1 MSKTKTKK
9 ATSLRIK
16 FIFYFSIII
25 AILLVDF
32 QLSYNLEKKYSSSVE
47 DTVEALEIA
56 NFMNERII
64 DHEAYVL
71 NTMLF
76 MTGNI
81 DDPRVSAHTE
91 CNLGKW
97 YYNATPDPEYE
108 DVFHEID
115 AAHENLHNA
124 SIQIKALKEADKYDE
139 AMFVFSQKMKPSFE
153 SVKASLARI
162 TDIEEQHAQGFQE
175 EMKTINTLMF
185 RITIISRIVVIIVSI
200 LISLKLANV
209 ILIPIYKVVQSMNQ
223 VSNKNLNTAVDHKS
237 NDELGDLS
245 NAVNGTIEEL
255 IEIVSNIRK
264 KVISVENNSLAM
276 KDSLN
281 QINVASDEIT
291 GTNVQIAENIDSMS
305 NEIVSI
311 QKSTIELSDIG
322 RRLNDLVGNTNQ
334 AIENSFSASKDG
346 QEAVMKA
353 VSGLDEVS
361 NTVNFAADAIVK
373 LIERSREIGE
383 MVHII
388 ENIAGHTN
396 LLALN
401 ASIESAR
408 AGEAGRGFAVVAD
421 EIRKLSVNTSH
432 AATQIISLIE
442 NIESETE
449 ATVNSMEFNQEQ
461 VAFQVDQIKAAEK
474 ALDRIHEYNVKTQE
488 SSKILD
494 EMANI
499 LSQKTE
505 SILSSIDGVTDSIQS
520 DAASVEEV
528 TAATEEQSAT
538 ITTVN
543 QMNHQFV
550 EAVIELN
557 NLIKEFKLKEGEEA

>member
-1 MSKTKTKK
+1 MSKTKK

-32 QLSYNLEKKYSSSVE
+32 LLTYDLEKEYSSSVE

-81 DDPRVSAHTE
+81 DDPGVSVHTE

-124 SIQIKALKEADKYDE
+124 SKEIKGLIEVDKFDE
-139 AMFVFSQKMKPSFE
+139 AMLVFSKKMKPSFE
-153 SVKASLARI
+153 SVKSSLATI
-162 TDIEEQHAQGFQE
+162 ADIEEQQAQGFQE
-175 EMKTINTLMF
+175 EMKSINTIML
-185 RITIISRIVVIIVSI
+185 RITIISRIVVIVVSI
-200 LISLKLANV
+200 LISLRLANI

-245 NAVNGTIEEL
+245 NAVNETIEEL
-255 IEIVSNIRK
+255 ILIVSNIRR
-264 KVISVENNSLAM
+264 KVVSVENNSLAM

-281 QINVASDEIT
+281 QINIASDEIT
-291 GTNVQIAENIDSMS
+291 VTNVQIAENIDSMS
-305 NEIVSI
+305 NEVVSI

-322 RRLNDLVGNTNQ
+322 KQLNDLVGNTNL

-346 QEAVMKA
+346 QEAVLKA

-383 MVHII
+383 MVQVI

-408 AGEAGRGFAVVAD
+408 AGEAGKGFAVVAD
-421 EIRKLSVNTSH
+421 EIRKLAVNTTN

-461 VAFQVDQIKAAEK
+461 VASQVEQIKAAEK
-474 ALDRIHEYNVKTQE
+474 ALNKIHEYNIKTQE
-488 SSKILD
+488 SSKTLEEI
-494 EMANI
+494 ANI
-499 LSQKTE
+499 LAHKTE
-505 SILSSIDGVTDSIQS
+505 SILTSVDGVTESIQS

-528 TAATEEQSAT
+528 TAATEEQNAT

-550 EAVIELN
+550 DATIELN

>member
-1 MSKTKTKK
+1 MSKTKRV
-9 ATSLRIK
+9 TSLRMK
-16 FIFYFSIII
+16 FIFYFSIIV

-32 QLSYNLEKKYSSSVE
+32 LLSYDLEKRYSTAVE

-64 DHEAYVL
+64 DHESYIL

-81 DDPRVSAHTE
+81 DDPGVSAHTE

-108 DVFHEID
+108 DVFNEMD
-115 AAHENLHNA
+115 ASHENLHNA
-124 SIQIKALKEADKYDE
+124 SIEIKGLMEADKYDE
-139 AMFVFSQKMKPSFE
+139 AMLVFSQKLKPSFE
-153 SVKASLARI
+153 AVKASLDRI
-162 TDIEEQHAQGFQE
+162 SDIEEQHAQGFQE
-175 EMKTINTLMF
+175 EMETINTLML
-185 RITIISRIVVIIVSI
+185 RINILSRLVVIIASV
-200 LISLKLANV
+200 LISFRLSNI
-209 ILIPIYKVVQSMNQ
+209 ILTPIYKVVQSMNQ
-223 VSNKNLNTAVDHKS
+223 VSNKNLDTGVDHES

-255 IEIVSNIRK
+255 IDIVSNIRK
-264 KVISVENNSLAM
+264 KVVSVENNSLEM
-276 KDSLN
+276 KESLD
-281 QINVASDEIT
+281 QINIASDEIT
-291 GTNVQIAENIDSMS
+291 GTNVQIAENVESMS

-311 QKSTIELSDIG
+311 QKSTIELSGIG
-322 RRLNDLVGNTNQ
+322 RQLNDVVGNTNL
-334 AIENSFSASKDG
+334 AIENSFSASRDG
-346 QEAVMKA
+346 QEAVIKA

-361 NTVNFAADAIVK
+361 NTVNFAADAIAK

-383 MVHII
+383 MVNII

-421 EIRKLSVNTSH
+421 EIRKLAVNTTD
-432 AATQIISLIE
+432 AASQIISLIE
-442 NIESETE
+442 NIESETQ
-449 ATVNSMEFNQEQ
+449 ATVNSMEFNQVQ
-461 VAFQVDQIKAAEK
+461 VTSQVEEIKAAEK
-474 ALDRIHEYNVKTQE
+474 ALNTIHEYNIKTQE
-488 SSKILD
+488 SSKTLD

-505 SILSSIDGVTDSIQS
+505 SILLSVDELTDSIQS

-528 TAATEEQSAT
+528 TAATEEQNAT

-543 QMNHQFV
+543 QMNYKFV
-550 EAVIELN
+550 DAVVELN
-557 NLIKEFKLKEGEEA
+557 DLIKEFKLKEGEEA